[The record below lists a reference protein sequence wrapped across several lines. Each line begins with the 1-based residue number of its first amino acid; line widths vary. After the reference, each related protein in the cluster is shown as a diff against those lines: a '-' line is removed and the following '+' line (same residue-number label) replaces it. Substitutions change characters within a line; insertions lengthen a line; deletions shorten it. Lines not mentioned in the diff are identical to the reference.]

1 MHPSDLDLLRFARL
15 PAQKRNPSDPVAI
28 HVNVCDECREE
39 LLLMEEWLADTNAQT
54 PGPTVRSQFEEAV
67 LRLLQRRRSNL
78 SLTLMDMPYDPVA
91 GYSLAADGVS
101 APVAGLQ
108 HRATLY
114 SEDPEVILRV
124 MHDPSTGCDML
135 QLTADDPSL
144 TKHVYIHLSDPPA
157 GFLTDEW
164 GRAEIPA
171 ESLGDPAAQSWRLQ
185 LPDASFMLKPL
196 EQSRAANETVIELPD
211 GDSVAVTFLPDSKG
225 LSLRVRPLRIHGHES
240 IERVRVVVC
249 QSGGRWQAVDTR
261 APGECVAANLTSDSP
276 IEIRLFVI
284 E

>member
-1 MHPSDLDLLRFARL
+1 
-15 PAQKRNPSDPVAI
+15 
-28 HVNVCDECREE
+28 
-39 LLLMEEWLADTNAQT
+39 MEEWLADTNSHT
-54 PGPTVRSQFEEAV
+54 PGQAVRSQFEETV
-67 LRLLQRRRSNL
+67 LRLLQRQRSYL
-78 SLTLMDMPYDPVA
+78 SLTPMDMPHEA
-91 GYSLAADGVS
+91 GIGFSLAADGV
-101 APVAGLQ
+101 ATPVAGLQ

-124 MHDPSTGCDML
+124 MHDPATGRDLL
-135 QLTADDPSL
+135 QLTANDSSL
-144 TKHVYIHLSDPPA
+144 TKHVYVHLNDPPA
-157 GFLTDEW
+157 EFLTDEW

-171 ESLGDPAAQSWRLQ
+171 QSLGDPAAQSWRLQ

-196 EQSRAANETVIELPD
+196 EQSKSARETVIDLPD
-211 GDSVAVTFLPDSKG
+211 GDSVGVTFLTDPKG
-225 LSLRVRPLRIHGHES
+225 LSLRVRPLRIHGQES

-261 APGECVAANLTSDSP
+261 APGECVAANLSSDSP

>member
-1 MHPSDLDLLRFARL
+1 MHPTDLDLLRFARL
-15 PAQKRNPSDPVAI
+15 LAQKRDPSDPVAM
-28 HVNVCDECREE
+28 HVTGCDECREE
-39 LLLMEEWLADTNAQT
+39 FLLMEEWLADTNTQT
-54 PGPTVRSQFEEAV
+54 PGQPVRSQFEETV
-67 LRLLQRRRSNL
+67 LRLLRRRTSNL
-78 SLTLMDMPYDPVA
+78 SLTPMDMPKESGA
-91 GYSLAADGVS
+91 GYSLAADGV
-101 APVAGLQ
+101 ATPPAGLQ

-124 MHDPSTGCDML
+124 MHDPVTGRDML
-135 QLTADDPSL
+135 QLTANDSSL
-144 TKHVYIHLSDPPA
+144 TKHVYVHLSDPPA
-157 GFLTDEW
+157 EFLTDEW

-171 ESLGDPAAQSWRLQ
+171 QSLGDPASQSWRLQ

-196 EQSRAANETVIELPD
+196 EQSNAASETVIDLPD
-211 GDSVAVTFLPDSKG
+211 GDSVAVTFLADAKG
-225 LSLRVRPLRIHGHES
+225 LSLRVRPLRIHGQES